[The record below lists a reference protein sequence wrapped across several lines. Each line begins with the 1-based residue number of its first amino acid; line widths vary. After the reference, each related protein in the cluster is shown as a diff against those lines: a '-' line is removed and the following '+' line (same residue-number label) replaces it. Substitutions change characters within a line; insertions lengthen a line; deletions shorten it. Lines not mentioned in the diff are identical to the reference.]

1 MLRII
6 IDIVSTLL
14 ILDKWKFEWTFS
26 NSPGIMNSIAKA
38 IEDGKLTNREVGQI
52 LKEILKEM

>member
-26 NSPGIMNSIAKA
+26 NSPDLMNCIAKS